1 MTIRRRTD
9 DVRATTPAETNQART
24 SKTDDVIEWWKE
36 QLAAGQK
43 LELKNKPSA
52 NHQIGGNPL
61 SLGKPLGTSRGNYET
76 MSIRYMLLS
85 SVTITLACIGAYF
98 LLLRLIEIS
107 HPQRCVMSGRVDCST
122 ITAPDR

>member
-1 MTIRRRTD
+1 MTTRRRTD
-9 DVRATTPAETNQART
+9 DVTAKTPAGANQAGT

-52 NHQIGGNPL
+52 NHQSGGNSRPL
-61 SLGKPLGTSRGNYET
+61 GESLGTSRSNYET
-76 MSIRYMLLS
+76 MSVRYMLMS
-85 SVTITLACIGAYF
+85 SVVITLACIGAYF